1 MASIFSQLS
10 ILVPRVRRLANSAFS
25 TLQVGMACAR
35 ASRPVEPARL
45 RMPTTTVAYRTT
57 VCLIWGLA
65 LWHSWECRGLFVDG
79 SAFLVQIAR
88 REWFFDFYNPR
99 LYAMVLGQAPIM
111 TAIFL
116 GVTDLHL
123 LARLLSLGLFA
134 LPTALY
140 HLALVRVKDNPVLL
154 AAVIAAIAVVFMT
167 TSFFIVGEYNTAY
180 AIAVLVAVR
189 LVTAERLTVVDGLFL
204 AVIGGLAIR
213 TYEVMI
219 YLGPL
224 LSVMVLWAIW
234 RAPSRP
240 WLPTTLH
247 LLAIVGFIA
256 GMFVAIGSLTRPYSV
271 EHLDETI
278 QTATNFWQNMQ
289 FDLAVA
295 AALVVVAWG
304 LVRPRDLMRG
314 KPYYWAAVCLV
325 ILALSPLLVLS
336 DTLVRPLAK
345 SQYVARTVAGLVIAS
360 IVVFIW
366 AYGTKL
372 RSKLTALAVL
382 STAEAS
388 RRFLTFGLVLLLA
401 VLPSDI
407 FLTRSWVSYLDTVR
421 AMVRNHEGV
430 IAFEDSPLALHPYDL
445 LVEAWILP
453 SQSLALRAKRGDGII
468 APPKDFNAWQPFP
481 PADPYPLGKYVW
493 RD

>member
-1 MASIFSQLS
+1 
-10 ILVPRVRRLANSAFS
+10 
-25 TLQVGMACAR
+25 
-35 ASRPVEPARL
+35 
-45 RMPTTTVAYRTT
+45 MPTTTVAYRTT

-65 LWHSWECRGLFVDG
+65 LWHSWESRGLFVDG

-88 REWFFDFYNPR
+88 REWFFDFYAPR
-99 LYAMVLGQAPIM
+99 LYAMVVGQAPIM

-134 LPTALY
+134 LPTVLY
-140 HLALVRVKDNPVLL
+140 HLALVRVKDDAVLL
-154 AAVIAAIAVVFMT
+154 AAVIAAIGVVFMT

-180 AIAVLVAVR
+180 AIAILVAVR
-189 LVTAERLTVVDGLFL
+189 LATARQLTWVDGVFL
-204 AVIGGLAIR
+204 AVIGFLAIR
-213 TYEVMI
+213 TYEAML

-224 LSVMVLWAIW
+224 LSAMVLWAIW

-247 LLAIVGFIA
+247 LVSIAGFIA

-278 QTATNFWQNMQ
+278 ETARNFWQNMQ
-289 FDLAVA
+289 FDLVVA
-295 AALVVVAWG
+295 AALVVVVWA
-304 LVRPRDLMRG
+304 LLRPRDLALA
-314 KPYYWAAVCLV
+314 KPYRWAAVCLV
-325 ILALSPLLVLS
+325 ILALSPLLMLGDVV
-336 DTLVRPLAK
+336 VRPLAK
-345 SQYVARTVAGLVIAS
+345 SQYVARTAAGLIIAS

-366 AYGTKL
+366 AYASSVRAKL
-372 RSKLTALAVL
+372 PAFVVLAKP
-382 STAEAS
+382 AAA
-388 RRFLTFGLVLLLA
+388 RRFLIFALLILVA

-407 FLTRSWVSYLDTVR
+407 FLTQSWVSYLDAMRATVR
-421 AMVRNHEGV
+421 DHDGV
-430 IAFEDSPLALHPYDL
+430 ISFEDSLLSRHPYDL

-453 SQSLALRAKRGDGII
+453 SQSLALRARRGDGIV
-468 APPKDFNAWQPFP
+468 APPKDFTAWQPFP
-481 PADPYPLGKYVW
+481 PAEPYPLGNYVW

>member
-1 MASIFSQLS
+1 
-10 ILVPRVRRLANSAFS
+10 
-25 TLQVGMACAR
+25 
-35 ASRPVEPARL
+35 
-45 RMPTTTVAYRTT
+45 MPTTKVAYRTT

-65 LWHSWECRGLFVDG
+65 LWHSWESRGLFVDG

-88 REWFFDFYNPR
+88 REWFFDFYAPR
-99 LYAMVLGQAPIM
+99 LYAMVVGQAPIM
-111 TAIFL
+111 TAVFL

-140 HLALVRVKDNPVLL
+140 HLALVRVKDDAVLL

-180 AIAVLVAVR
+180 AIAILVAVR
-189 LVTAERLTVVDGLFL
+189 LATAERLSLFDGLFL
-204 AVIGGLAIR
+204 AVIGALAIR
-213 TYEVMI
+213 TYEAMI

-224 LSVMVLWAIW
+224 LSLMVLWAVW

-240 WLPTTLH
+240 WLPTILH
-247 LLAIVGFIA
+247 LLSIVGFIA
-256 GMFVAIGSLTRPYSV
+256 GMFVAVGSLTRPYSV

-278 QTATNFWQNMQ
+278 QTATNFWQNLQ
-289 FDLAVA
+289 FDLTVA
-295 AALVVVAWG
+295 AALVVVVWA
-304 LVRPRDLMRG
+304 LVRPRDLMLS
-314 KPYYWAAVCLV
+314 KPYRWAAACLV

-345 SQYVARTVAGLVIAS
+345 SQYVARTAAGLVIAS

-366 AYGTKL
+366 AYTSNLRGKLPVFVVLGT
-372 RSKLTALAVL
+372 S
-382 STAEAS
+382 EAG
-388 RRFLTFGLVLLLA
+388 RRFLIFALLILLA

-407 FLTRSWVSYLDTVR
+407 FLTQSWVSYLDAMRTTVR
-421 AMVRNHEGV
+421 GHGGV
-430 IAFEDSPLALHPYDL
+430 IAFEESPLSKHPYDL

-453 SQSLALRAKRGDGII
+453 SQSLALRAKRGDGIV

>member
-1 MASIFSQLS
+1 
-10 ILVPRVRRLANSAFS
+10 
-25 TLQVGMACAR
+25 
-35 ASRPVEPARL
+35 
-45 RMPTTTVAYRTT
+45 MPITTVAYRTT
-57 VCLIWGLA
+57 VCLIWSLA

-88 REWFFDFYNPR
+88 REWFFDFYAPR
-99 LYAMVLGQAPIM
+99 LYAMVVGQAPIM

-134 LPTALY
+134 LPTVLY
-140 HLALVRVKDNPVLL
+140 HLALVRAKDDGVLL
-154 AAVIAAIAVVFMT
+154 AAVIAAVAVVFMT

-180 AIAVLVAVR
+180 AIAILVAVR
-189 LVTAERLTVVDGLFL
+189 LVTAKGLTLVDGVFLVVIGLL
-204 AVIGGLAIR
+204 AVR
-213 TYEVMI
+213 TYEAMI

-224 LSVMVLWAIW
+224 LSLMILWAIW

-240 WLPTTLH
+240 WLPTFLH
-247 LLAIVGFIA
+247 LLAVACFMA
-256 GMFVAIGSLTRPYSV
+256 GMAVAIGSLTRPHSV

-278 QTATNFWQNMQ
+278 ETATNFWQNLQ
-289 FDLAVA
+289 FDLALA
-295 AALVVVAWG
+295 AAIVVVMWA
-304 LVRPRDLMRG
+304 LVRPRDLLLS
-314 KPYYWAAVCLV
+314 KPYRWAALCLV
-325 ILALSPLLVLS
+325 LLALSPLLVLG

-345 SQYVARTVAGLVIAS
+345 SQYVARTAAGLVTAS

-366 AYGTKL
+366 AYGSNLRGKL
-372 RSKLTALAVL
+372 PAFVVL
-382 STAEAS
+382 GKAPAAW
-388 RRFLTFGLVLLLA
+388 RFLTFALVMLLA

-407 FLTRSWVSYLDTVR
+407 YLTQNWVSYLDTVR
-421 AMVRNHEGV
+421 STVRAQDGV
-430 IAFEDSPLALHPYDL
+430 IAFEESPLAKHPYDL

-468 APPKDFNAWQPFP
+468 APPKGFNAWQPFP
-481 PADPYPLGKYVW
+481 PAEPYPLGKYVW

>member
-1 MASIFSQLS
+1 
-10 ILVPRVRRLANSAFS
+10 
-25 TLQVGMACAR
+25 
-35 ASRPVEPARL
+35 
-45 RMPTTTVAYRTT
+45 MPTTTVAYRTT

-65 LWHSWECRGLFVDG
+65 LWHSWESRGLFVDG

-88 REWFFDFYNPR
+88 REWFFDFYAPR
-99 LYAMVLGQAPIM
+99 LYAMVVGQAPIM

-140 HLALVRVKDNPVLL
+140 HLALVRVKDDAVLL
-154 AAVIAAIAVVFMT
+154 AGVIAAIAVVFMT

-180 AIAVLVAVR
+180 AIAILVAVR
-189 LVTAERLTVVDGLFL
+189 LATAERLTVVDGLVL

-213 TYEVMI
+213 TYEAMI

-224 LSVMVLWAIW
+224 LSLMVLWAIR
-234 RAPSRP
+234 RAPARP
-240 WLPTTLH
+240 WLPTLLH

-278 QTATNFWQNMQ
+278 ETATNFWQNMQ
-289 FDLAVA
+289 FDLVAA
-295 AALVVVAWG
+295 AALVVVVWA
-304 LVRPRDLMRG
+304 LVRPRDLALA
-314 KPYYWAAVCLV
+314 KPYRWAAVCLV
-325 ILALSPLLVLS
+325 ILALSPLLMLGDVV
-336 DTLVRPLAK
+336 VRPLAK
-345 SQYVARTVAGLVIAS
+345 SQYVARTAAGLIICS

-366 AYGTKL
+366 AYGSTLRGKL
-372 RSKLTALAVL
+372 PAFAVL
-382 STAEAS
+382 VASEAAR
-388 RRFLTFGLVLLLA
+388 RRFLVFALFMLLA

-407 FLTRSWVSYLDTVR
+407 LLTQSWASYLDTMRTTVR
-421 AMVRNHEGV
+421 GHDGV
-430 IAFEDSPLALHPYDL
+430 ITFEDSPLSRHPYDL